1 MYVCSWAVSE
11 IGPKLNILFIF
22 FVGEIQVRLFD
33 GISCSVGSN
42 DMDIC
47 YYGTLSG
54 VSLILPPPILGLN
67 SSQIP
72 FSVGLLAKRLAGK
85 SVSKM
90 SYFVLSGAC
99 VKPKLNQS
107 TLKIAILEA

>member
-54 VSLILPPPILGLN
+54 VSLILPPPHFGVKFLPNPILSRSTG
-67 SSQIP
+67 QEI
-72 FSVGLLAKRLAGK
+72 GWEERLQNEL
-85 SVSKM
+85 
-90 SYFVLSGAC
+90 FC
-99 VKPKLNQS
+99 VKWGVR
-107 TLKIAILEA
+107 